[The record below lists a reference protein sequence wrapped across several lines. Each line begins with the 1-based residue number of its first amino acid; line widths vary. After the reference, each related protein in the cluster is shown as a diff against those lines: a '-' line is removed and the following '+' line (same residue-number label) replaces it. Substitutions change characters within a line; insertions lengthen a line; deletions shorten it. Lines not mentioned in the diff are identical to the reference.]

1 MMQQLYRFSF
11 LLKLLIVSIT
21 LISQH
26 SHLHADASAHPHS
39 HDETN
44 VNQDTF
50 NYFTTEVS
58 SDKYEL
64 LLRYHPI
71 TPNQEADLTL
81 FISEYNTNAPLNNV
95 ELKLTVQEDTSIQ
108 LHPHLTADG
117 TWEMHPI
124 FPEEKTYSIAVQIN
138 GPLGPD
144 LLLLKDIEVGA
155 TLDNPHD
162 HHHHHWYTSPIF
174 LISISLIAGML
185 LMLLLQRLRHKRSP
199 KGSAALVLILILV
212 PLRPDL
218 MQAHEGHDHRPQKK
232 NNIFSNSIYVPKE
245 SQFLLDVLTQR
256 VLSGNETQVQTFYG
270 TIVPSSSGQAI
281 VTAPQTGRIISLHTS
296 VGSQV
301 TVGQTLAVIEGFVDA
316 ASAMTFQAEKNNLL
330 AEFDAARKEYERI
343 QSIADIAAKKE
354 LDEAEARFKKAQD
367 NLELFKNKTATRFEL
382 KSPISGMVDNF
393 TLSIGTPV
401 SQSDVLF
408 TIVNPSKVYVD
419 AQVYG
424 NATAMM
430 TSAQSFLISSPSG
443 KQAEARLLAIPQT
456 LHASNQSQ
464 HILFE
469 VDNLDN
475 TFKIGEYVKVS
486 ALLPTE
492 AGTILI
498 PTSAITEV
506 DGRDCV
512 FIKESAEQY
521 QLRFVNTKNDN
532 GSTVSI
538 TKGLET
544 GERVVTNATYQLKMI
559 YLNQ

>member
-1 MMQQLYRFSF
+1 MMYNQYSLT
-11 LLKLLIVSIT
+11 LLCMLLISSI
-21 LISQH
+21 SMNAQH
-26 SHLHADASAHPHS
+26 SHTHADGTVHVHS
-39 HDETN
+39 HDEFEEEDDAI
-44 VNQDTF
+44 Q
-50 NYFTTEVS
+50 YFSSEAS

-64 LLRYHPI
+64 LLRYEPI
-71 TPNQEADLTL
+71 KAGEESKLTI
-81 FISEYNTNAPLNNV
+81 FISEFDTNVPLNDV
-95 ELKLTVQEDTSIQ
+95 QLKITVQEDASIVVE
-108 LHPHLTADG
+108 PHLSTDG
-117 TWEMHPI
+117 TWEMSPV
-124 FPEEKTYSIAVQIN
+124 FPANKTYSLAVQIN

-144 LLLLKDIEVGA
+144 LLLLSDIEVGA
-155 TLDNPHD
+155 TLTSSHD
-162 HHHHHWYTSPIF
+162 HHHHHWYTSPPF
-174 LISISLIAGML
+174 LIVISLVAGML
-185 LMLLLQRLRHKRSP
+185 LMRFLQRLSGKRLP
-199 KGSAALVLILILV
+199 KGSAILAMLLMLI
-212 PLRPDL
+212 PLSSETL
-218 MQAHEGHDHRPQKK
+218 QAHEGHDHGTQKK
-232 NNIFSNSIYVPKE
+232 NNPFSNSIYVPKE
-245 SQFLLDVLTQR
+245 SQFLLDVFTQR
-256 VLSGNETQVQTFYG
+256 VSSGTETQVQTFYG

-316 ASAMTFQAEKNNLL
+316 ASAMAFQAEKNNLL
-330 AEFDAARKEYERI
+330 AEFEAARKEYERI
-343 QSIADIAAKKE
+343 QSIADIAAKKD
-354 LDEAEARFKKAQD
+354 LDESQARFKKAQD
-367 NLELFKNKTATRFEL
+367 NLELFKNKAATRFEL

-401 SQSDVLF
+401 SQGDVLF
-408 TIVNPSKVYVD
+408 TVVNPSKVYVD

-424 NATAMM
+424 NAATMM
-430 TSAQSFLISSPSG
+430 QSAKSFIITSPSG
-443 KQAEARLLAIPQT
+443 KQAEAQLLAIPQT
-456 LHASNQSQ
+456 VHASNQSQ

-469 VDNLDN
+469 VDNTQN
-475 TFKIGEYVKVS
+475 IFKIGEYVKVK

-506 DGRDCV
+506 DGRACV

-544 GERVVTNATYQLKMI
+544 GERVVTNATYQMKMI

>member
-1 MMQQLYRFSF
+1 MMHQLYRYII
-11 LLKLLIVSIT
+11 LLGLLITSPAMK
-21 LISQH
+21 SQH
-26 SHLHADASAHPHS
+26 SHTHADGTVHVHG
-39 HDETN
+39 DEEEETG
-44 VNQDTF
+44 DESI
-50 NYFTTEVS
+50 NYFSSEIS

-64 LLRYHPI
+64 LLRYESI
-71 TPNQEADLTL
+71 KPNEESQLTL
-81 FISEYNTNAPLNNV
+81 FISEYDTNVPLNDV
-95 ELKLTVQEDTSIQ
+95 KLKITAQEDASIQ
-108 LHPHLTADG
+108 IDPHLTTDG
-117 TWEMHPI
+117 TWEFHPI
-124 FPEEKTYSIAVQIN
+124 FPEKKQYSLAVEIN

-155 TLDNPHD
+155 VLEHADE
-162 HHHHHWYTSPIF
+162 HHHHWYTSPIF
-174 LISISLIAGML
+174 LISVSLIAGML
-185 LMLLLQRLRHKRSP
+185 LMRLLQRLSGKRVP
-199 KGSAALVLILILV
+199 KGSAALALLLMMV
-212 PLRPDL
+212 PLSPDL
-218 MQAHEGHDHRPQKK
+218 VQAHEGHDHGEQKK
-232 NNIFSNSIYVPKE
+232 NSVFSNSIYVPKE
-245 SQFLLDVLTQR
+245 SQFLLDIFTQR
-256 VLSGNETQVQTFYG
+256 VSSGDETQVQTFYG

-281 VTAPQTGRIISLHTS
+281 VTAPQTGRILSLHTT

-330 AEFDAARKEYERI
+330 AEFEAARKEYERMK
-343 QSIADIAAKKE
+343 SIADIVAKKD
-354 LDEAEARFKKAQD
+354 LDEAQARFNKAQD
-367 NLELFKNKTATRFEL
+367 NLELFKSKSATRFEL

-419 AQVYG
+419 AQIYG
-424 NATAMM
+424 NAAAMM
-430 TSAQSFLISSPSG
+430 KAAKSFIINSPSG
-443 KQAEARLLAIPQT
+443 KQVEAQLLAIPQT

-469 VDNLDN
+469 VDNTDN
-475 TFKIGEYVKVS
+475 TFKIGEYVKVK
-486 ALLPTE
+486 AMLPTE
-492 AGTILI
+492 AGAILI

-512 FIKESAEQY
+512 FIKVFAEQY

-544 GERVVTNATYQLKMI
+544 GERVVTNATYQMKMI